1 MAVVRGATPRAARFA
16 AEADGG
22 PPVDALVV
30 PCRELRGR
38 TVRVAEDVLLYV
50 DILGVALVDPTTR
63 LCEQRVGFPDM
74 TSWCATS
81 GDTFVAK
88 CFGRAGKLEER
99 TFATSSGAA
108 PSLQLALERR
118 VQLYVDQPLLTK
130 RAQAAAATF
139 REGDVLDRRVLRAA
153 RTLGDAEWYD
163 ASSGRRGAHYI
174 RASAR
179 HRATDTPRPRVV
191 SSTSESHAGGR
202 LARAGARARAPAP
215 ETRPENTAT
224 TAPNSPLDTYLRR
237 RRRADHRRDSDAEP
251 SGRGRRRRRCR
262 RRRRVFRVFFGVGR
276 TRASL
281 ADVLLRRGPARR
293 ARSAQRVPP
302 ARGDAARGGAGFE
315 RGSRAPSRARL
326 DVGPAA
332 PLADPGTRS
341 HRFRGARRRA
351 SARGRGRGRG
361 RRPRRPRRACSRG
374 CWSSRG
380 RRGGGRGRG
389 KEAGAREAS
398 A

>member
-163 ASSGRRGAHYI
+163 ASSGRRGAQP

-179 HRATDTPRPRVV
+179 HRATEPPPAHASSLQRQRATP
-191 SSTSESHAGGR
+191 GGR
-202 LARAGARARAPAP
+202 LARAGARRAAPAP

-251 SGRGRRRRRCR
+251 SD
-262 RRRRVFRVFFGVGR
+262 
-276 TRASL
+276 
-281 ADVLLRRGPARR
+281 AD
-293 ARSAQRVPP
+293 
-302 ARGDAARGGAGFE
+302 DD
-315 RGSRAPSRARL
+315 
-326 DVGPAA
+326 DV
-332 PLADPGTRS
+332 DVDVD
-341 HRFRGARRRA
+341 
-351 SARGRGRGRG
+351 ARGRGVGWVHG
-361 RRPRRPRRACSRG
+361 SY
-374 CWSSRG
+374 
-380 RRGGGRGRG
+380 
-389 KEAGAREAS
+389 
-398 A
+398 